1 MNTETRIAK
10 HLLDVQA
17 VSLQPHQPFTWASGL
32 KSPIYC
38 DNRITLSYPEV
49 RSAITDAFVEQLQRT
64 HPDVQVIAGVATAGI
79 PQAALIAERMQ
90 LPMIYVRAQAKDHG
104 KGNQIEGRAQAGQ
117 KVVLIEDLIST
128 GGSSLI
134 AVDALREAGL
144 IVLSVSAIFSYRL
157 SSAQERFAA
166 HRCELYALSNYDAL
180 LALALELGQ
189 IQADDLAVLSAWK
202 KDPKAWSNAHEK

>member
-1 MNTETRIAK
+1 MNTETRIAQ
-10 HLLDVQA
+10 HLLDIQA
-17 VSLQPHQPFTWASGL
+17 ISLQPHQPFTWASGL

-49 RSAITDAFVEQLQRT
+49 RSAITEAFVELLQRI
-64 HPDVQVIAGVATAGI
+64 HPDVELIAGVATAGI
-79 PQAALIAERMQ
+79 PQAALIAERMR
-90 LPMIYVRAQAKDHG
+90 LPMIYVRAQAKEHG
-104 KGNQIEGRAQAGQ
+104 KGNQIEGRAHAGQ

-128 GGSSLI
+128 GGSSLV

-144 IVLSVSAIFSYRL
+144 NVLSVSAIFSYQL

-166 HRCELYALSNYDAL
+166 HACVVHALSNYDAL
-180 LALALELGQ
+180 LALALALGQ
-189 IQADDLAVLSAWK
+189 IQAADLAVLSTWK

>member
-1 MNTETRIAK
+1 MNTETRIAQ
-10 HLLDVQA
+10 HLLDIQA
-17 VSLQPHQPFTWASGL
+17 ISLQPHQPFTWASGL

-49 RSAITDAFVEQLQRT
+49 RRAITDAFVEHLLRT
-64 HPDVQVIAGVATAGI
+64 HPEVELIAGVATAGI

-128 GGSSLI
+128 GGSSLV

-144 IVLSVSAIFSYRL
+144 DVLSVSAIFSYQL

-166 HRCELYALSNYDAL
+166 HHCALYALSNYDAL
-180 LALALELGQ
+180 LACALDLGR
-189 IQADDLAVLSAWK
+189 IQAADLAVLSVWK